1 MFTYQVEPRFSET
14 DALGHINNTIVPNW
28 FEHGRMPI
36 FQLFNPDLSLVK
48 WNLILKKMDVDFVA
62 QIYLFSPVEIRTSIT
77 SIGNTSFGVH
87 QEVWQKGKMVAQ
99 GDCVMVHFDYEN
111 QTKAPIP
118 DAVRARLN
126 EHLIP
131 AAE

>member
-14 DALGHINNTIVPNW
+14 DALGHINNTVVPVW
-28 FEHGRMPI
+28 FEQGRTPI
-36 FQLFNPDLSLVK
+36 FKLFNPDLSLNK

-62 QIYLFSPVEIRTSIT
+62 QIYLYSPVEIRTSLRAV
-77 SIGNTSFGVH
+77 GNTSLTIH
-87 QEVWQKGKMVAQ
+87 QEVWQKDQLVAQ

-118 DAVRARLN
+118 QQTRAEL
-126 EHLIP
+126 EKHLVN
-131 AAE
+131 

>member
-36 FQLFNPDLSLVK
+36 FQLFNPDLSLAK

-62 QIYLFSPVEIRTSIT
+62 QIYLFFPVEIRSWIT
-77 SIGNTSFGVH
+77 AIGNTSFGVH
-87 QEVWQKGKMVAQ
+87 QEVWQKGELVAQ

-111 QTKAPIP
+111 QSKAPIP
-118 DAVRARLN
+118 NEVRERLN
-126 EHLIP
+126 EHLLPKP
-131 AAE
+131 A

>member
-36 FQLFNPDLSLVK
+36 FRIFNPDLSLVQ

-77 SIGNTSFGVH
+77 AIGNTSLTIH
-87 QEVWQKGKMVAQ
+87 QEVWQEGKLVAQ

-118 DAVRARLN
+118 DTVRQQLAQ
-126 EHLIP
+126 HL
-131 AAE
+131 A

>member
-1 MFTYQVEPRFSET
+1 MFSYQVEPRFSET

-36 FQLFNPDLSLVK
+36 FRIFNPDLSLVQ

-77 SIGNTSFGVH
+77 AIGNTSLTIH
-87 QEVWQKGKMVAQ
+87 QEVWQEDKLVAQ

-118 DAVRARLN
+118 DDVRQQLAQ
-126 EHLIP
+126 HLV
-131 AAE
+131 